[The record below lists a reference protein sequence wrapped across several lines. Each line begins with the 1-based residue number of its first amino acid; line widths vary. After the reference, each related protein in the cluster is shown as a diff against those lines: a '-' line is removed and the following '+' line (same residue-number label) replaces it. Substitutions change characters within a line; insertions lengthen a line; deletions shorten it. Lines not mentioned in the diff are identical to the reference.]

1 MKVLFLIVA
10 AMCGS
15 LAFAGEGTAPIPYE
29 RTECGAARV
38 GNRPRKLKKTWILAE
53 RQIYWPGA
61 NVLHYWK
68 DRPLFH
74 DATLR
79 QPKDGLNGLMR
90 GYLRDVDI
98 LQDSGLDGFGC
109 IAYHGVNTE
118 MLKLLEKH
126 PPQPGFLMMPV
137 LCPSDGG
144 ANLNEGVREAPGFKV
159 VYDREKSYLLSFAK
173 SPYAARVDGKVV
185 FWTYGKNVKTLMAW
199 AKALREDPEVPPF
212 VMIGQMPFIDMYE
225 AYGYVSATGA
235 LGKDGAKK
243 IPAEKVEA
251 FRRKVSEAA
260 RLMGGFQ
267 MWMTNIRNDWNGE
280 YPTKTEATP
289 IWRDYLLPVADE
301 VLRRPE
307 NRDVLVGAY
316 LEKGYVN
323 NFEGWTK
330 GNFGTAALRTQLD
343 ELLLINPDVL
353 MCFEWN
359 EENEN
364 THFQPTVAHGKVWT
378 RILKYYRSL
387 LDHEPPQPMKGDDVR
402 VPNLVLSVR
411 QSLKIG
417 EPYHLELLYL
427 PDGSAEAWVT
437 AQVTLR
443 DENGKV
449 LVSFPEETI
458 PTSKLKAIDYRIS
471 SEKLA
476 DSLCVTPEVRVAYA
490 GMNKL
495 WKGFDSTRLS
505 PTTCKN
511 YLYSHHPLREM
522 LVPNDER
529 LEVAAVSSSGE
540 YKIEAALSCDEPL
553 AALEVMDGVDEV
565 AAADAVGWFD
575 DAAYA
580 LFRAEIATVCPSLF
594 GKTETERVRTVRVEF
609 GNAPRSE
616 LRNSDYMW
624 ETASVGN
631 RDKNGYPVRV
641 RMGESSSRFFV
652 RVPRAELT
660 HSKMTVSVPELPSF
674 SIDLETVMRLGVC
687 RQSLG
692 KTVTFT
698 LSRLDDLADTSAPLN
713 VRAASLKRT
722 HVSASRFPV
731 YQLRAVTQTGK
742 VYRSA
747 PVMPRRP
754 ADGVGAINVWSDMER
769 KAVKARVRTDQVP
782 VFDYAFDPA
791 CGDLLK
797 SGWDNATDAL
807 LGGCSAYGQPM
818 CVAEAMGKLPKAFGG
833 STAPT
838 WVQDGGRWAL
848 HFADGTYLCLPQEV
862 IPRGAEYAV
871 EFEIRPVS
879 VKNQVLLRSSSTH
892 TPDNGLQMTIKDGT
906 VHLSFYGIAWY
917 NPPDF
922 DTKTS
927 LRTGEWS
934 VVRIVKRF
942 EAIECVVN
950 GAKSVFNYDRRA
962 RAFSFSIFGSN
973 LMPNETVG
981 KDFSPFEG
989 DLRAL
994 RISHLPPAIH

>member
-1 MKVLFLIVA
+1 MKALSVVAIV
-10 AMCGS
+10 CGG
-15 LAFAGEGTAPIPYE
+15 LALAGEGTASIPYE
-29 RTECGAARV
+29 RTESGAATV

-90 GYLRDVDI
+90 GYLRDVEI

-118 MLKLLEKH
+118 MLSLLEKH

-144 ANLNEGVREAPGFKV
+144 VNLNEGVREAPGFKA

-212 VMIGQMPFIDMYE
+212 VMIGQMPFFDMYE

-235 LGKDGAKK
+235 LGKDGAKN
-243 IPAEKVEA
+243 IPTEKVEA

-260 RLMGGFQ
+260 RLMGGLQ

-316 LEKGYVN
+316 LEKGYLN
-323 NFEGWTK
+323 NFEGWAK
-330 GNFGTAALRTQLD
+330 GNYGTAALRTQLD

-378 RILKYYRSL
+378 RVLKYYRSL

-411 QSLKIG
+411 QALKIG

-458 PTSKLKAIDYRIS
+458 PTSKLKAIDYRIA
-471 SEKLA
+471 SENLA
-476 DSLCVTPEVRVAYA
+476 GSLCVTPEVRVAYA

-529 LEVAAVSSSGE
+529 LEVAAVSARGE

-553 AALEVMDGVDEV
+553 AALEVVDGVDEV

-580 LFRAEIATVCPSLF
+580 LFRAEISTVCPSLF
-594 GKTETERVRTVRVEF
+594 GKTETERVRTVRVKF
-609 GNAPRSE
+609 GNAPRGE

-641 RMGESSSRFFV
+641 RMSESSSRFFV
-652 RVPRAELT
+652 RVPRTELS
-660 HSKMTVSVPELPSF
+660 HSKMTVFVPELPSF
-674 SIDLETVMRLGVC
+674 SIDLETVMRLGIC

-713 VRAASLKRT
+713 ARAASLRRT
-722 HVSASRFPV
+722 HMSASRFPV

-754 ADGVGAINVWSDMER
+754 ADGACVLNVWSDMER

-818 CVAEAMGKLPKAFGG
+818 CVAEAMGKLPKALGG

-838 WVQDGGRWAL
+838 WVQDGERWSL

-927 LRTGEWS
+927 LRTGEWN

-942 EAIECVVN
+942 EALECVVN
-950 GAKSVFNYDRRA
+950 GVKSVFDYDRRA
-962 RAFSFSIFGSN
+962 RAFSFHIFGSN

-981 KDFSPFEG
+981 KGFSPFEG